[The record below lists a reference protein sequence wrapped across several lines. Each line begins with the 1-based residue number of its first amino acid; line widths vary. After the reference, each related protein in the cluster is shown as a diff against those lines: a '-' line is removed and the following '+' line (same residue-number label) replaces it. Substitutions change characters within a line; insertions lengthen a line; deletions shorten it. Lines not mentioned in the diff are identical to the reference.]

1 MKPTSDL
8 SSEIQNTLKYLT
20 EQPGVYRMKDEHGD
34 VIYIGK
40 ATNLKKRV
48 RSYFVKEHDSPKTK
62 ALVQQIHSIEITITR
77 SEKEAL
83 LLECT
88 LIKNLQ
94 PKYNILMRDDKS
106 FPYLFIQQE
115 HAYPKMLVQRLKN
128 TPEKG
133 LYFGPYPNAGSVY
146 ATINLLQTIF
156 KLRNCSDQEF
166 ARRSRPCLQYQIKR
180 CSAPCVQL
188 ISAKDY
194 QQSVNDTERFLQGKA
209 QDIFAQFQLKMDVA
223 VERLAFEEAAIWR
236 DKIKNLRMVQEQQA
250 MICIQG
256 ELDIIAI
263 AIAQGFAGLIRV
275 SVREGKVIAS
285 DVFFP
290 KIPNMNWYES
300 TQRIWQE
307 IFSDFI
313 SYYYSEHQMQIP
325 KLILTT
331 QAVEDSEML
340 MSFLGSCHIQVPK
353 RGQKKDWLDFAIQ
366 NLEQAI
372 KNYQVSWSTIQE
384 RYQALSE
391 FLGIAEIQRM
401 ECFDISHTQGQQT
414 VASCVV
420 FDHQGPSK
428 KDYRRFNIEGIT
440 PGDDYAAMRQV
451 LLRRSKFYLQEPQL
465 RPQLVLIDGGV
476 GQVNVAVEVLKDL
489 ILEGML
495 VLGVSKGPTRKAG
508 MEKIILVHRD
518 EECSLP
524 RDSKAL
530 HLIQHIRDEAHRFA
544 ITLHRAKRQKKVLES
559 SLDTVPGIG
568 HVRRRQLLKSFG
580 GIRELSRAS
589 IDEIAKVP
597 GISYDLATRIFKHF
611 HPE

>member
-34 VIYIGK
+34 VIYVGK

-133 LYFGPYPNAGSVY
+133 LYFGPYPNVGSVY

-209 QDIFAQFQLKMDVA
+209 QDIFAQFQLKMDDA

-300 TQRIWQE
+300 AERIWQE

-340 MSFLGSCHIQVPK
+340 MSFLGACHIQVPK
-353 RGQKKDWLDFAIQ
+353 RGQKKDWLNFATQ

-391 FLGIAEIQRM
+391 FLGIVEIQRM

-568 HVRRRQLLKSFG
+568 YVRRRQLLKSFG